1 MGLFYAVT
9 ILCFG
14 SNLQV
19 MSEQLTLSDDFIY
32 EHFSIFFFSRN
43 GSHHILQGIYLCFS
57 INRWLNVAFKLC
69 GIHFKLNGHK
79 QYGYPS
85 GTLVHGWFVRKNI
98 GLFTL
103 PVKSD
108 LKLIGP
114 LKPLCVHIQNSGQ

>member
-32 EHFSIFFFSRN
+32 EHFSIFFFQEMEATTFHKAFISV
-43 GSHHILQGIYLCFS
+43 FS

>member
-19 MSEQLTLSDDFIY
+19 MSEQLTLSDDFMSILA
-32 EHFSIFFFSRN
+32 FSFFKN